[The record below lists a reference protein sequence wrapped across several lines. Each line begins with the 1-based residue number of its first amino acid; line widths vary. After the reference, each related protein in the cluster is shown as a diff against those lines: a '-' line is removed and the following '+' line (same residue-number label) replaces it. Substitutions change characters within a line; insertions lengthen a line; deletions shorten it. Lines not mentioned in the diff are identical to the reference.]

1 MYPNRFVKPEP
12 RGGGRGSTLKMPIT
26 PITTTDTESIVLR
39 PKRNGFLN

>member
-1 MYPNRFVKPEP
+1 MYPNIYVKPEP
-12 RGGGRGSTLKMPIT
+12 RGGGRASTPKMAIT